1 MINSNFS
8 AYSFVCIPDY
18 HNREEEG
25 NNSKLKKFFK
35 EKVNRRYSL
44 SFLQDMQY
52 REQHFPLDTWR
63 KGVDLD
69 ASNLCQVT

>member
-1 MINSNFS
+1 MRNSNFS

-18 HNREEEG
+18 DNKEGEG
-25 NNSKLKKFFK
+25 NNSTLKFFK

-44 SFLQDMQY
+44 SFLRDVQY